1 MPARALS
8 SICSPNRPS
17 SSGTTYNL
25 VRYSETIHRST
36 TADGYVG
43 TDEIGIHKC
52 SIPSCQRFFLVDTP
66 GFDDSFR
73 SDADILRQLSEYL
86 AAAWSRKMQ
95 LTGLL
100 YLHRIMDVRFGG
112 AAGRNLR
119 MFRKLCGDD
128 NLASVVLATT
138 FWKQP
143 ITQSEVQ
150 REEQLKTNFWAPLIS
165 KGSRVVRQDR
175 DLQSGIEIIESIINR
190 RERVTLSIQHELV
203 DEGKTVAETV
213 AGEEVLAEMAELK
226 KRHENEITQLRADIK
241 EAIEERDEYW
251 LEELKKAKKAEEEK
265 IARDERAAK
274 SLTQAFGQLYNVV
287 EGEVCSVMPYQV
299 QKQFNKELD
308 KETYKKQKE
317 EKCSVM

>member
-1 MPARALS
+1 M
-8 SICSPNRPS
+8 
-17 SSGTTYNL
+17 
-25 VRYSETIHRST
+25 
-36 TADGYVG
+36 
-43 TDEIGIHKC
+43 
-52 SIPSCQRFFLVDTP
+52 DTP

-143 ITQSEVQ
+143 VTQSEEQ

-175 DLQSGIEIIESIINR
+175 EKQSGTEIIESIINR
-190 RERVTLSIQHELV
+190 QTRVTLSIQHELV
-203 DEGKTVAETV
+203 DQGKTVADTF
-213 AGEEVLAEMAELK
+213 AGNEVLQEMQALK
-226 KRHENEITQLRADIK
+226 KKHEHEITQLRADIK

-251 LEELKKAKKAEEEK
+251 LAELKKAKKVEEAA
-265 IARDERAAK
+265 IVRDEKAAGRLREK
-274 SLTQAFGQLYNVV
+274 FGELYDVM
-287 EGEVCSVMPYQV
+287 EGEFCSAMPYSI
-299 QKQFNKELD
+299 QKQFNPNVD
-308 KETYKKQKE
+308 KEKVKARKQE

>member
-1 MPARALS
+1 MTAS
-8 SICSPNRPS
+8 SA
-17 SSGTTYNL
+17 TDFT
-25 VRYSETIHRST
+25 
-36 TADGYVG
+36 VG
-43 TDEIGIHKC
+43 TDEIGIYKC
-52 SIPSCQRFFLVDTP
+52 SIPSCPRFFLVDTP

-143 ITQSEVQ
+143 ITISEEQ
-150 REEQLKTNFWAPLIS
+150 REEQLKTNFWAPLIN

-175 DLQSGIEIIESIINR
+175 ERQSGIEIIESIVNR
-190 RERVTLSIQHELV
+190 KTRVTLSIQHELV
-203 DEGKTVAETV
+203 DQGKTVAETV

-226 KRHENEITQLRADIK
+226 KRHQSEIIQLRADIK

-251 LEELKKAKKAEEEK
+251 LTELKKAKKEEEEK
-265 IARDERAAK
+265 IARDEKAAA
-274 SLTQAFGQLYNVV
+274 SLSKKFGELYVAL
-287 EGEVCSVMPYQV
+287 EGEVCSTMPIAV
-299 QKQFNKELD
+299 QKRFNKDLD
-308 KETYKKQKE
+308 IEKAKQIKE

>member
-1 MPARALS
+1 M
-8 SICSPNRPS
+8 
-17 SSGTTYNL
+17 
-25 VRYSETIHRST
+25 
-36 TADGYVG
+36 
-43 TDEIGIHKC
+43 
-52 SIPSCQRFFLVDTP
+52 DTP

-138 FWKQP
+138 FWKTP
-143 ITQSEVQ
+143 VTVSEEQ
-150 REEQLKTNFWAPLIS
+150 REQQLKEKFWAPLIG

-175 DLQSGIEIIESIINR
+175 ERQSGIEIIESIINR
-190 RERVTLSIQHELV
+190 KERVTLSIQHELV
-203 DEGKTVAETV
+203 DQGKSVAETV
-213 AGEEVLAEMAELK
+213 AGEEVLAEMAEMK
-226 KRHENEITQLRADIK
+226 KKHQSEIVQLREDIK
-241 EAIEERDEYW
+241 LAIEERDDYW
-251 LEELKKAKKAEEEK
+251 LAELKKARTEESEK
-265 IARDERAAK
+265 IARDEKAAM
-274 SLTQAFGQLYNVV
+274 SLSKRFVDLYGAV
-287 EGEVCSVMPYQV
+287 EGEVCSVMPVAVQKRFNKDLDVVKAKQV
-299 QKQFNKELD
+299 Q
-308 KETYKKQKE
+308 E